1 MDVELAT
8 PLEARYFAM
17 LNTLG
22 VRTFRLWPQVIQRV
36 FMRGKRP
43 MDAAL
48 ESVPVKAV
56 ISWKPLQPTDF
67 CFHSKATLKKI
78 SRR

>member
-17 LNTLG
+17 LNTLR

-43 MDAAL
+43 MDAAFG
-48 ESVPVKAV
+48 
-56 ISWKPLQPTDF
+56 IRTG
-67 CFHSKATLKKI
+67 
-78 SRR
+78 